1 MKAIYHIKNSDWQEF
16 LRRIILE
23 HNVIAPYE
31 ELDNLEYQEF
41 RPENRHRIVYPEAR
55 LTQPI
60 KFLLCPPQQEITS
73 EEVLSDSSGRINP
86 TPTKDTVILGI
97 TACDLKAL
105 SVLDEIFL
113 GGDFVDPYYKARRE
127 NTLLISNDCTE
138 PMDVCFCNLLEGSP
152 FPESGFDLNLSFIDD
167 GVLVEAGSEK
177 GKELLEKYTVPME
190 SAEESQLKL
199 RQKKR
204 EEAARKLEEINK
216 SFSFGKDIPGSLK
229 NKYDSPLWQELS
241 EPCVGCCACT
251 NICPACHCFL
261 LSESS
266 ENLEKVQT
274 WDSCQSTGF
283 ARVAG
288 GANPRK
294 KLMERFRSR
303 FYCKFQYKPENFKLF
318 GCTGCGRCITAC
330 QGKIDI
336 REVLSKVVSSQ
347 KK

>member
-1 MKAIYHIKNSDWQEF
+1 MSEAIYHIKNSDWQEF

-23 HNVIAPYE
+23 HNVIAPRQE
-31 ELDNLEYQEF
+31 QDNLEYQEF

-60 KFLLCPPQQEITS
+60 KFLLYPPQQEITR
-73 EEVLSDSSGRINP
+73 EVHPSQ
-86 TPTKDTVILGI
+86 KKTVIFGI

-113 GGDFVDPYYKARRE
+113 GGDFVDPYYKTRRE
-127 NTLLISNDCTE
+127 NTLLISNDCTK
-138 PMDVCFCNLLEGSP
+138 PKDVCFCNLLEGSP
-152 FPESGFDLNLSFIDD
+152 FPEKGFDLNLSFIDD
-167 GVLVEAGSEK
+167 GVLVESGSEK
-177 GKELLEKYTVPME
+177 GKELLGKYNIPME
-190 SAEESQLKL
+190 PAEEAQLKK

-216 SFSFGKDIPGSLK
+216 GFSFGKDIPDSLK

-261 LSESS
+261 LSESP

-294 KLMERFRSR
+294 KLMERFRNR

-336 REVLSKVVSSQ
+336 REALSKVVSSQ
-347 KK
+347 